1 MFNKVKILVAGPC
14 ESGKTVI
21 SNFLADATESAG
33 GTYHPTQG
41 VRILEFEI
49 ENLEMTG
56 GGTETIEVELW
67 DCSGNQSF
75 EMCWPSMQK
84 NANGVIFVY
93 NPAEN
98 SHQSELEK
106 WHLHFA
112 KEQGLRNE
120 QCLVMAHMKPG
131 HAHPGKVRLNSVMNR
146 IRCVVTNFEDEPEN
160 VRMSFN
166 LFLRN
171 VVALLSDRRE
181 QEELSIIE

>member
-1 MFNKVKILVAGPC
+1 MFNKVKILVVGPS

-33 GTYHPTQG
+33 GDYHPTQG
-41 VRILEFEI
+41 VRILEFEVD
-49 ENLEMTG
+49 NLEMPG
-56 GGTETIEVELW
+56 GSESIEVELW
-67 DCSGNQSF
+67 DCSGDNRF

-84 NANGVIFVY
+84 DSNGVLFVY
-93 NPAEN
+93 NPTRK
-98 SHQSELEK
+98 SHESELEK

-120 QCLVMAHMKPG
+120 QCLMMAHVKPG
-131 HAHPGKVRLNSVMNR
+131 NENPKKAGIGGSLGKV
-146 IRCVVTNFEDEPEN
+146 RCVVTDLDNEPDN

-171 VVALLSDRRE
+171 VVALVSDRRE